1 VAQNI
6 TVSQKTDTVVLRSPR
21 YAVRLSGFG
30 MNLAWKKPYLASFG
44 RAISGWI
51 GLGVR
56 ITEGM
61 PVLGV
66 GVEFTSDTV
75 VDRIS

>member
-1 VAQNI
+1 
-6 TVSQKTDTVVLRSPR
+6 
-21 YAVRLSGFG
+21 

-61 PVLGV
+61 PAMDKIPEWGFRLM
-66 GVEFTSDTV
+66 
-75 VDRIS
+75 I